1 MAGSLECQSNHALVL
16 RAATSFFVRHDF
28 GVRGHKAAQGL
39 TVFVVYRGN
48 FVGAEVAI
56 LLYHW
61 DVSIALLRSH
71 KLGCRG

>member
-1 MAGSLECQSNHALVL
+1 MAGSLEGQSNHALVL
-16 RAATSFFVRHDF
+16 WAATGLFVGHDF

-39 TVFVVYRGN
+39 AVFVVHGGN

-56 LLYHW
+56 LLHHRN
-61 DVSIALLRSH
+61 VSVALLGSH